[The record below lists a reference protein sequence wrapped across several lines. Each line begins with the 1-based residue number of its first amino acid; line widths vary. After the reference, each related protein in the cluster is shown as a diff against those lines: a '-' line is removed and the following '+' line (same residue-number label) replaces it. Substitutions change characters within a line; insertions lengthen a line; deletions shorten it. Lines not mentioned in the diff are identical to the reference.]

1 MKITPEINYNNI
13 RPNGNVFPKTSPS
26 NENLN
31 VKVSQ
36 DTISRMQ
43 RERAF
48 VDALTIAQSS
58 RDLIQKALNI
68 SSQLMG
74 LVSDAMATGRIN
86 RDQLSNQM
94 QSINSIIG
102 NYGEMVSAPISSG
115 TAPQAHNEQIRVNES
130 FNQLR
135 DRADDIQAGR
145 TVAPKDFE
153 PIRINLNRTT
163 SELDVKI
170 ESYLKELGGANKN
183 NNNFQELSRNTS
195 SIILKNPVYALETQ
209 GNINYEVTKK
219 LTI

>member
-1 MKITPEINYNNI
+1 MKIAPEVNYINI
-13 RPNGNVFPKTSPS
+13 RTNGNVLSKTSPNS
-26 NENLN
+26 DKLN
-31 VKVSQ
+31 IRASQ
-36 DTISRMQ
+36 DTMSRMQ

-94 QSINSIIG
+94 QSINNIIG
-102 NYGEMVSAPISSG
+102 NYGEMVSATISSG
-115 TAPQAHNEQIRVNES
+115 QPQVPNEQSRVNEN

-135 DRADDIQAGR
+135 ERANDIQSER
-145 TVAPKDFE
+145 PVTPKDFE
-153 PIRINLNRTT
+153 PITINLNRIT

-170 ESYLKELGGANKN
+170 DSYLRDLGSTNKN
-183 NNNFQELSRNTS
+183 NNNFQELSRSTS
-195 SIILKNPVYALETQ
+195 SIILKNPIYALETQ
-209 GNINYEVTKK
+209 GNINYEITKK

>member
-1 MKITPEINYNNI
+1 MKITPEVNYNNI
-13 RPNGNVFPKTSPS
+13 RTNGNVLPKTSPN

-31 VKVSQ
+31 VKVSP

-58 RDLIQKALNI
+58 RDIIQKALNI

-86 RDQLSNQM
+86 KDQLSNQM

-102 NYGEMVSAPISSG
+102 NYGEIVSAPISSG
-115 TAPQAHNEQIRVNES
+115 IETQVRNEQIKVNEN

-135 DRADDIQAGR
+135 ERANDIQSGR
-145 TVAPKDFE
+145 PVTPKDFE
-153 PIRINLNRTT
+153 PITINLNRIT

-170 ESYLKELGGANKN
+170 ERYLKDLGSTSKN
-183 NNNFQELSRNTS
+183 NNYQELIRNTG
-195 SIILKNPVYALETQ
+195 SIILKNPKYALETQ
-209 GNINYEVTKK
+209 GNINYEVTRK